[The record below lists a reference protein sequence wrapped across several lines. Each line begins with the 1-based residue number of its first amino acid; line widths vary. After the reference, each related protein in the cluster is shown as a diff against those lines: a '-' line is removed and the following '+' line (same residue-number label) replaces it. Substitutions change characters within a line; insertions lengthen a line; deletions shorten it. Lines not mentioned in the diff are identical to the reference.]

1 MFIKFPVLYPQLFPL
16 ISGSRAHERNKD
28 DKKTAWSGTVAHIM
42 RLQYPRFRLSILVD
56 TSPWSSLIKVT
67 SSVFCPLS
75 VVLHFVSF
83 AGLSFDL
90 KIKKINEI
98 HFKKKL
104 NKNAEWVLIPSQNF
118 NNWDNENL
126 VVIILIIFIAI
137 HIFQFLAWRT
147 LAVYVPW
154 MKWSFCEIMSITQ
167 RIFCKPMFL
176 IKIGRIK
183 TFLYHRWLKW

>member
-104 NKNAEWVLIPSQNF
+104 NKNSEWVLIPSQNF

-137 HIFQFLAWRT
+137 HIFQFFGMTYIGCVCALDEMKFLWNY
-147 LAVYVPW
+147 VYHP
-154 MKWSFCEIMSITQ
+154 KD
-167 RIFCKPMFL
+167 FL
-176 IKIGRIK
+176 QANVSDKSWK
-183 TFLYHRWLKW
+183 DKNFSMP